1 MGVTHTPSHRE
12 YYLLMRSMQGGRIV
26 KVSSGFLAMNLSN
39 AKVNKVIERSV
50 ESPTYDNNDV
60 ITIFMKFSA
69 LNVILRTI

>member
-1 MGVTHTPSHRE
+1 M
-12 YYLLMRSMQGGRIV
+12 

-69 LNVILRTI
+69 LVVILRTI